1 MGESHCQT
9 VFFKT
14 DISQTGKIITLGE
27 TKLRISGPRN
37 LWNLGTYIY
46 IYIYYEREK
55 RTQLHFP
62 TSLFRESLHSSGV

>member
-14 DISQTGKIITLGE
+14 DISQTGKIITLGV

-37 LWNLGTYIY
+37 LWNQQNLGKTIFF
-46 IYIYYEREK
+46 
-55 RTQLHFP
+55 L
-62 TSLFRESLHSSGV
+62 